1 MPAEKKSLTTPVKQ
15 KVEAAPAASWFW
27 VKNSKGEASASVTFL
42 TISFLVTT
50 FAYVAAVFEH
60 IGPLTIRP
68 FDAGACSAYFIPL
81 LTLYFGRRWTD
92 AKFSNGPKEG
102 S

>member
-1 MPAEKKSLTTPVKQ
+1 MPAATEKKSVKQ
-15 KVEAAPAASWFW
+15 RVEAPPSPSWFW
-27 VKNSKGEASASVTFL
+27 IKNSKGESSASVTFL
-42 TISFLVTT
+42 TISFIVTT
-50 FAYVAAVFEH
+50 FSYIAATFEH

-92 AKFSNGPKEG
+92 AKFSDGSKEG
-102 S
+102 